1 MNDDMGQRYI
11 GAIHHT
17 GLKGNDFDAMTSRYR
32 SFGFTLTPRSRH
44 LMSQRP
50 GEPAILGCTANECA
64 VFGGSY
70 IELFGIVDA
79 AAPDPW
85 HAKPLPDGFRILN
98 LETDE
103 AAVVSA
109 QLIEAGLPASGVL
122 ELERDVDTEDGVR
135 TMRAR
140 TVHID
145 PRSTSEGLLG
155 ISQHLTR
162 EYVHQPRYLDHPNGA
177 RGIAAVT
184 IVAADTEFD
193 EIVDRYRRIVA
204 VDPSIEGSL
213 TVLAHKEV
221 RLEFVRASDAGQ
233 VLPGEPVPASSYF
246 AAMTIRVDDVDHAR
260 RIVESGGTPTR
271 TTAAGFFVSARDAY
285 GAGLAFVAQ

>member
-1 MNDDMGQRYI
+1 MNDDMGQQYI

-17 GLKGNDFDAMTSRYR
+17 GLKGSDFDAMTSRYR

-85 HAKPLPDGFRILN
+85 HAKRLPEGFRILN
-98 LETDE
+98 LETDDA
-103 AAVVSA
+103 AAVSTR
-109 QLIEAGLPASGVL
+109 LIDAGLPASGVL

-204 VDPSIEGSL
+204 VDPTTENSL

-221 RLEFVRASDAGQ
+221 RLEFVRASDADQ
-233 VLPGEPVPASSYF
+233 VLPGEPVPAPSYF
-246 AAMTIRVDDVDHAR
+246 AAMTIRVDDVEHAR
-260 RIVESGGTPTR
+260 RIVESTGTPTR
-271 TTAAGFFVSARDAY
+271 TAATGFFVSARDAC
-285 GAGLAFVAQ
+285 GAGLTFVAP

>member
-1 MNDDMGQRYI
+1 MNDDMGQQYI

-17 GLKGNDFDAMTSRYR
+17 GLKGSDFDAMTSRYR

-64 VFGGSY
+64 VFGDSY

-85 HAKPLPDGFRILN
+85 HAKRLPDGFRILN
-98 LETDE
+98 LETDD
-103 AAVVSA
+103 AATVSA
-109 QLIEAGLPASGVL
+109 GLIEAGLPASGVL

-204 VDPSIEGSL
+204 VDPTTEDSL

-221 RLEFVRASDAGQ
+221 RLEFVRASDADK
-233 VLPGEPVPASSYF
+233 VLPGEPVPAPSYF
-246 AAMTIRVDDVDHAR
+246 AAMTIRVEDVEHAR
-260 RIVESGGTPTR
+260 RIVESTVTPTR
-271 TTAAGFFVSARDAY
+271 TTATGFFVSARDAY
-285 GAGLAFVAQ
+285 GAGLTFVAR